1 MCQQQAGIKPRTPAP
16 QAIDVSIR
24 PLSLELQLKWLNSNL
39 EKITKKLFYRIVSIE
54 FLSVFVSNS
63 TPRQQ
68 LLFHCLG
75 LGSCLKTTNKQKEIL
90 RMRRKE
96 RENAIVCVN
105 VRVCVSVCVFM
116 GGCMY
121 VSECVCV

>member
-16 QAIDVSIR
+16 QATDIPIR
-24 PLSLELQLKWLNSNL
+24 PLSLELQLKWLNSNV

-75 LGSCLKTTNKQKEIL
+75 LGSCLKTTNKQKKIL

-96 RENAIVCVN
+96 RECYCVYIRACVRKCVCV
-105 VRVCVSVCVFM
+105 CM
-116 GGCMY
+116 GGGMY
-121 VSECVCV
+121 VSE